1 MVSQSAVL
9 AIDGPASPA
18 DLLNLYESGVRT
30 ISDDTLQLG
39 YDQIWQR
46 DAKGMY
52 IDIDSRDHDGSW
64 HIPGMRPETCTS
76 FSGLVMG
83 EGPFQSRL
91 QCQLQTSSSG
101 GSRRNQLA
109 GCVKRVNS
117 LALGQS
123 RIVS

>member
-1 MVSQSAVL
+1 MTHC
-9 AIDGPASPA
+9 
-18 DLLNLYESGVRT
+18 NLDMTKYG
-30 ISDDTLQLG
+30 
-39 YDQIWQR
+39 
-46 DAKGMY
+46 KGMQRECILY
-52 IDIDSRDHDGSW
+52 IDSRDHDGSW
-64 HIPGMRPETCTS
+64 HIPGMRPETCTR